1 MSCVSSIVL
10 SAAVKFDYP
19 TILRLPAFVA
29 GLLLFTVFFFSSSL
43 SSLSSLLSFSLF
55 FFLSLFLSY
64 FYFVSFI
71 FNLGMI

>member
-43 SSLSSLLSFSLF
+43 SSLLSFSLF

-64 FYFVSFI
+64 FYFFSFI